1 MKYKKKLFFLSI
13 IFLILFLLSE
23 KKIFFQFSLL
33 DVFAFLFAFFLL
45 LYSIINLFFFKKNNL
60 QISIFLIFILFFFQ
74 ALRLNNFSFD
84 NLTPDEIFNCVS
96 WAVWVWYNKKEDILD
111 MQQRGMMED
120 FSWNISAKKYKEIYQ
135 WALDRKNNR
144 YPRSW

>member
-1 MKYKKKLFFLSI
+1 MKYIKKFFLLSI

-33 DVFAFLFAFFLL
+33 DIFAFLFAFFLL

-84 NLTPDEIFNCVS
+84 NLTKEQQCVNRNIE
-96 WAVWVWYNKKEDILD
+96 YEQNKDNQNLEDDYI
-111 MQQRGMMED
+111 
-120 FSWNISAKKYKEIYQ
+120 NAC
-135 WALDRKNNR
+135 KNFR
-144 YPRSW
+144 E